1 MFSFSNLFFANVLFL
16 YFTTSSL
23 FGNEN
28 IDTRLSLGTETR
40 YFKNSPKWV
49 GQSSADF
56 QTSVEGFFEIFYSLD
71 SNHSVTINPFF
82 RKDGIDENRD
92 LLDIREGYWLF
103 ESDPIEVLVGVNT
116 VFWGVSESINLVD
129 VINQTDAGDFSG
141 DQKLGQPMINLKFLP
156 EYGTFSIYLL
166 PYFRERSFSGNE
178 GRFRGPTEI
187 EKDNSEF
194 ESTDALHNLDVALR
208 YSHYFG
214 DADFGLSYFTGT
226 SREPLILPNSAA
238 GLFPYYGQISQMG
251 LDFQYTYVDLL
262 FKTEVI
268 VRDGFSET
276 YTAAVSGFEYN
287 FYQILDSDSDFSVL
301 FEYQHDS
308 RSKQEPQT
316 LSDQDIFAGYRITLN
331 DMSDSSFLGGT
342 IYDTSRYNSTTFLE
356 YETRVHENFSLQV
369 SVTEFSGAQTSDP
382 SYIFDSDD
390 FVQIKLTSY
399 L

>member
-1 MFSFSNLFFANVLFL
+1 MSSFSNLFFASVFSLCFI
-16 YFTTSSL
+16 TSSL

-28 IDTRLSLGTETR
+28 IDTRLSLGIETR
-40 YFKNSPKWV
+40 YFKDPPKWV
-49 GQSSADF
+49 GQSPDDF
-56 QTSVEGFFEIFYSLD
+56 QTSVEGFFEIFYPLD
-71 SNHSVTINPFF
+71 GNHSITINPFF

-92 LLDIREGYWLF
+92 LLDIREGYWLL

-116 VFWGVSESINLVD
+116 VFWGVAESINLVD
-129 VINQTDAGDFSG
+129 VINQTDSGDFSG
-141 DQKLGQPMINLKFLP
+141 DQKLGQPMINLRFLP

-166 PYFRERSFSGNE
+166 PYFRERSFSGPE

-208 YSHYFG
+208 YSHYFS
-214 DADFGLSYFTGT
+214 DVDFGLSYFTGT

-238 GLFPYYGQISQMG
+238 ELFPYYEQISQLG

-262 FKTEVI
+262 FKTEVV

-276 YTAAVSGFEYN
+276 YTAAVSGFEYT
-287 FYQILDSDSDFSVL
+287 FYQMFDSDSDFSIL
-301 FEYQHDS
+301 FEYQHDG

-316 LSDQDIFAGYRITLN
+316 LADKDIFAGYRITLN

-342 IYDTSRYNSTTFLE
+342 VYDTSRYNSTTFLE
-356 YETRVHENFSLQV
+356 YETRIYENFILQV

-382 SYIFDSDD
+382 SYIFASDD
-390 FVQIKLTSY
+390 FIQIKLTCY

>member
-28 IDTRLSLGTETR
+28 IDTRLSLGIETR

-49 GQSSADF
+49 GQSSANF

-103 ESDPIEVLVGVNT
+103 ESNPIEVLVGVNT

-187 EKDNSEF
+187 EKDESEF
-194 ESTDALHNLDVALR
+194 ESSVALRNLDVALR
-208 YSHYFG
+208 YSHYIG

-226 SREPLILPNSAA
+226 SREPLILSNSAA
-238 GLFPYYGQISQMG
+238 GLFPYYGQISQTG

-287 FYQILDSDSDFSVL
+287 FYQILDSDSDFSFL

-356 YETRVHENFSLQV
+356 YETRVYENFTLQV

-390 FVQIKLTSY
+390 FIQIKLTSY

>member
-1 MFSFSNLFFANVLFL
+1 MFAFSNLFFANVLFL
-16 YFTTSSL
+16 CFITSSL

-28 IDTRLSLGTETR
+28 IDTRLSLGVETR
-40 YFKNSPKWV
+40 YFKNPPKWI
-49 GQSSADF
+49 GQSSDNF
-56 QTSVEGFFEIFYSLD
+56 QTSVEGFFEIFYPLD
-71 SNHSVTINPFF
+71 GNHSVTINPFF

-92 LLDIREGYWLF
+92 LLDIREGYWLL
-103 ESDPIEVLVGVNT
+103 ESDPIEVLVGINT
-116 VFWGVSESINLVD
+116 VFWGVAESINLVD
-129 VINQTDAGDFSG
+129 VINQTDTGDFSG
-141 DQKLGQPMINLKFLP
+141 DQKLGQPMINLRFLP
-156 EYGTFSIYLL
+156 DYGTFSIYLL
-166 PYFRERSFSGNE
+166 PYFRERSFSGRE

-208 YSHYFG
+208 YSHYFA
-214 DADFGLSYFTGT
+214 DVDFGLSYFNGT
-226 SREPLILPNSAA
+226 SREPLILPKSAA
-238 GLFPYYGQISQMG
+238 ELLPYYGQISQMG
-251 LDFQYTYVDLL
+251 LDFQYTYADLL

-276 YTAAVSGFEYN
+276 YTAAVSGFEHT
-287 FYQILDSDSDFSVL
+287 FYQIFDSDSDFSIL
-301 FEYQHDS
+301 LEYQHDG

-316 LSDQDIFAGYRITLN
+316 LSDQDIFAGYRIALN

-356 YETRVHENFSLQV
+356 YETRIHENFSLQV